1 MQTFE
6 SLQDIWQSLGIANTQ
21 LSEEELNKH
30 IELLN
35 HKNHINSSALNIVD
49 LTNSKYYF
57 IDPEIEKI
65 YGYTKE
71 ELNEKTLSFAFGR
84 LIFSHKVSLIK
95 SVLHHRSFYA
105 KLSPEEY
112 NDYITNRELTFVDKS
127 GTKRKILQQIIH
139 NFFDDQGVIFAMAT
153 LFTNISHTK
162 KDDSFKY
169 YIYQRSTNQ
178 LVYEKGGV
186 NRDRNL
192 FTKREIEIID
202 FISSGLSSK
211 EIADKLHLSIHT
223 VKTHRKNILN
233 KVPVRNMT
241 ELIKKYF

>member
-1 MQTFE
+1 MFE
-6 SLQDIWQSLGIANTQ
+6 SLQSIWKSLGVANIQ
-21 LSEEELNKH
+21 LSDEELKTH

-35 HKNHINSSALNIVD
+35 HRNHINSTALNIVD
-49 LTNSKYYF
+49 LTNNNYYF

-71 ELNEKTLSFAFGR
+71 ELKDKSLSFAFGR
-84 LIFSHKVSLIK
+84 LIFRHKTSLIR

-105 KLSPEEY
+105 KLAPTEY
-112 NDYITNRELTFVDKS
+112 NDYITNRELTFVDKRGS
-127 GTKRKILQQIIH
+127 KRKILQQIIH
-139 NFFDDQGVIFAMAT
+139 NFYDDNGVIFAMAT
-153 LFTNISHTK
+153 LFTDIGHTK
-162 KDDSFKY
+162 KDDTFKY
-169 YIYQRSTNQ
+169 YIYQRSTNK
-178 LVYEKGGV
+178 LVYEKG
-186 NRDRNL
+186 RMRNEMNV
-192 FTKREIEIID
+192 FTKREMEIID

-211 EIADKLHLSIHT
+211 EIADQLHLSIHT